1 MGGHTALLEELA
13 EHDRERAKLAQE
25 MVDSVFSFAEPGFQE
40 FKTSEYITGILE
52 KNGFKIT
59 RGVAGIPTAWTATWG
74 TGGPLIALMFL
85 GEFFWRRRALAGED
99 NATMADA
106 IRLTGEG
113 YKPRVVF
120 TSSIAVF
127 GAPLPYPIPD
137 EFHTTPLTSYGTQ
150 KAICELLLNDYSRK
164 GFVDGVGIRLYGAV
178 PPAVANAYIQSL
190 INPRLA
196 PPGAAANFEFY
207 SQGTLFTG
215 AGIEG
220 PVAATIDDA
229 NANGGFH
236 AHLDWFIE
244 GAAPSSAYMV
254 TLQLTDAASIGG
266 RGRYVDSDP
275 FHVVFNYGLSAE
287 QYETAFMSRV
297 SLPVPEPSS
306 WALMVAGLVLT
317 TGLARR
323 VRS

>member
-1 MGGHTALLEELA
+1 MRAPLRFMHLAAALLSFHVTAAHAIHFDVAIGLDQGPVAGSRITVGAYGDLPFEQLPIDV
-13 EHDRERAKLAQE
+13 HTGY
-25 MVDSVFSFAEPGFQE
+25 MVFPGDFGDFEGGPKSTDDPGFQA
-40 FKTSEYITGILE
+40 FPGSLSGASGARDFI
-52 KNGFKIT
+52 GFKAVGT
-59 RGVAGIPTAWTATWG
+59 LLQWDAAGGTWS
-74 TGGPLIALMFL
+74 A
-85 GEFFWRRRALAGED
+85 
-99 NATMADA
+99 AD
-106 IRLTGEG
+106 
-113 YKPRVVF
+113 
-120 TSSIAVF
+120 
-127 GAPLPYPIPD
+127 
-137 EFHTTPLTSYGTQ
+137 
-150 KAICELLLNDYSRK
+150 
-164 GFVDGVGIRLYGAV
+164 DGVGIRLYGAV

-254 TLQLTDAASIGG
+254 TLHLTDATSIGG

-317 TGLARR
+317 TSLARR